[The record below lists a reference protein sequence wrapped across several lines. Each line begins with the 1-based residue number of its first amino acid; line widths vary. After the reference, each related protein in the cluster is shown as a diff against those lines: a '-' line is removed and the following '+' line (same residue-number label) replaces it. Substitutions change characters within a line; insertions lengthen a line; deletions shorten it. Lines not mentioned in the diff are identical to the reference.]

1 MTLKA
6 TEVDVLVVGAGPTGL
21 TMAAELAAQGL
32 GCRIIDKTPVRSERS
47 RALVVHARS
56 LELLQKM
63 GVADELVARGRRTI
77 KATPFV
83 GGRPAANVEFGDIGV
98 DDTPYP
104 FLLFVSQAETERV
117 LEERLEGLGVKVERP
132 VELLTFMQD
141 AEGASAWLR
150 HGEDHE
156 ETVRARYIVG
166 ADGAHSAVR
175 KTLGLSFEGAPYP
188 QDFVLAD
195 TEIDWAGDD
204 DRLYFFLSQ
213 KGLLAVFPLGRPS
226 TYRLITTRTEEPSP
240 DAGDPTLEELQRLA
254 MELSPLPMTLRDPNW
269 LARFR
274 LHHRGVDSYRAGRA
288 FVAGD
293 AAHIH
298 SPVGGQGMNTGI
310 QDAYNLAWKLAMVI
324 EGRAPDSFLD
334 SYHEERHPIGQRL
347 LRTTDRM
354 FSVVATRHPLLVAL
368 RNFLIPRILPRV
380 MGKRFLRARAFRFVS
395 QLGIKYPDSSI
406 VSEELRGAG
415 RAFRRGPAAGHRAPD
430 GPLRLSGD
438 GRPVSLFSLMRGTS
452 HHLLLFGGWGLV
464 AYGGDASDAE
474 LRDLVGEYEGLLEP
488 HLIFAQEPAKVGGE
502 APVYVDESGLV
513 HERYGLKGAGYY
525 LIRPDG
531 YVAFRALGS
540 GLQPVRAYLQRM
552 FPSSSHVPAGAPRY
566 ERPLHATATRGIH
579 RRPSSA
585 VR

>member
-1 MTLKA
+1 MTEPLMSE
-6 TEVDVLVVGAGPTGL
+6 TDVLVVGAGPTGL
-21 TMAAELAAQGL
+21 TMAAELAARGV
-32 GCRIIDKTPVRSERS
+32 GCRIFDKTPVRSERS

-83 GGRPAANVEFGDIGV
+83 GGRPAANLEFGDIGV

-117 LEERLEGLGVKVERP
+117 LEEHVESLGVKVERP
-132 VELLTFMQD
+132 VELLAFTQD
-141 AEGASAWLR
+141 AEGVSARLR
-150 HGEDHE
+150 HGDDRE
-156 ETVRARYIVG
+156 ESVRARYIVG
-166 ADGAHSAVR
+166 ADGAHSVVR
-175 KTLGLSFEGAPYP
+175 KTVGLPFEGAPYP

-213 KGLLAVFPLGRPS
+213 RGLLAVFPLGRPS
-226 TYRLITTRTEEPSP
+226 TYRLIATRAEEPSP
-240 DAGDPTLEELQRLA
+240 DAGDPTLEEIQRLA
-254 MELSPLPMTLRDPNW
+254 TGLSPLSMRLRDPSW

-310 QDAYNLAWKLAMVI
+310 QDAYNLGWKMALVVQ
-324 EGRAPDSFLD
+324 GRAPDSFLD

-354 FSVVATRHPLLVAL
+354 FSVVATRNPLLIRL
-368 RNFLIPRILPRV
+368 RNFLLPRILPRV
-380 MGKRFLRARAFRFVS
+380 MSKRSRRARAFRFVS
-395 QLGIKYPDSSI
+395 QLGIKYPDSPI
-406 VSEELRGAG
+406 VDEESRGAD

-430 GPLRLSGD
+430 GPLRPAGD
-438 GRPVSLFSLMRGTS
+438 GRTVSLFSRLRGTS
-452 HHLLLFGGWGLV
+452 HHLLLFAGRGSVAGGWG
-464 AYGGDASDAE
+464 ASDAE
-474 LRDLVGEYEGLLEP
+474 LRGLVAEYEGLLEP
-488 HLIFAQEPAKVGGE
+488 HLILTREPAQAGTE
-502 APVYVDESGLV
+502 APAYVDESGLV
-513 HERYGLKGAGYY
+513 HERYGLKGAGCY

-531 YVAFRALGS
+531 YVAFRAPGS
-540 GLQPVRAYLQRM
+540 DLQPVRAYLHRV
-552 FPSSSHVPAGAPRY
+552 FPSSSRIPTGIPR
-566 ERPLHATATRGIH
+566 
-579 RRPSSA
+579 S
-585 VR
+585 